1 MKLTTTIKETLF
13 FNSTI
18 YGLLRANLKRIE
30 ESSAGPQPNS
40 RSNKSVERVPV
51 PIKQRDSR
59 SDAMVVQAGNR
70 NNPSSAVE
78 EFKEVSNSSSLSVQ
92 LIIHDP
98 TEVDAAWMKSSLLGV
113 LSEGI
118 DYQKINQALI
128 DNGVQVSGFR
138 FMGATQVLIF
148 FFILTMI

>member
-1 MKLTTTIKETLF
+1 MKLTTIIKETLF

-18 YGLLRANLKRIE
+18 YGLLRANLKRIV

-98 TEVDAAWMKSSLLGV
+98 TELDAAWMKSSLLGV

-118 DYQKINQALI
+118 DYQKIKQALI

-138 FMGATQVLIF
+138 FM
-148 FFILTMI
+148 